1 MKNDVI
7 SPEFDENGRPLRRIR
22 SFVRRQ
28 GRLTKGQQHA
38 LDNIWPVM
46 GVEFNDA
53 PLDFAALFGREAPVT
68 LEIGFGMGASLVA
81 MAKAKPEQ
89 NFLGIEVHSPGVGAC
104 LASAE
109 EEGVQNLRVM
119 CHDAVEVL
127 HTMIPDNSLN
137 MVQLFFPDPWHKARH
152 NKRRIVQPPFAE
164 LVKSK
169 LKLGGVFHMAT
180 DWEAYAEHM
189 LEVMSSL
196 EGYRNRSE
204 SNDYVPRPESRPVTK
219 FEQRGNRLGH
229 GVSGLNVR
237 EGEIMAKNR
246 SRRLRKKMH
255 IDEFQELGF
264 SVAWRFPEGTSE
276 EQIDQTVNDL
286 IEEVI
291 EPNKLAFD
299 GSGYLSWEGLICM
312 QEIGKC
318 TEEHQAIVRKWLE
331 DRKLADV
338 RTSEL
343 FDVWWD

>member
-53 PLDFAALFGREAPVT
+53 PLDFAALFGRDAPVT
-68 LEIGFGMGASLVA
+68 LEI
-81 MAKAKPEQ
+81 
-89 NFLGIEVHSPGVGAC
+89 
-104 LASAE
+104 
-109 EEGVQNLRVM
+109 GVQNLRVM

-180 DWEAYAEHM
+180 DWEAYAVHM

-196 EGYRNRSE
+196 EGYRNQSA

-219 FEQRGNRLGH
+219 FEQRGHRLGH
-229 GVSGLNVR
+229 GV
-237 EGEIMAKNR
+237 
-246 SRRLRKKMH
+246 
-255 IDEFQELGF
+255 
-264 SVAWRFPEGTSE
+264 W
-276 EQIDQTVNDL
+276 DL
-286 IEEVI
+286 MFERV
-291 EPNKLAFD
+291 K
-299 GSGYLSWEGLICM
+299 
-312 QEIGKC
+312 
-318 TEEHQAIVRKWLE
+318 
-331 DRKLADV
+331 
-338 RTSEL
+338 
-343 FDVWWD
+343 